1 MMLMNKKRKY
11 EWILFLIVF
20 FVGCC
25 IGKSFNWGYFIIDK
39 HISIIEAIS
48 LFVSVGCALYIAKTI
63 EGERESQRFE
73 KDIFIE
79 QLALVERPLLTL
91 EEKINIQ
98 STYNDII
105 HSFASSKIKSHKLFE
120 RLDVYLNDTR
130 KKQIIKYK
138 ERISSN
144 LNELK
149 PLLTNTPIAQ
159 VGPPDIIM
167 KKGNIHYSQRR
178 QTEIREKL
186 QLLFDD
192 FFAIKILINRG

>member
-1 MMLMNKKRKY
+1 MLMNKKREY
-11 EWILFLIVF
+11 EWVFFLIVF

-25 IGKSFNWGYFIIDK
+25 IGKLFNWGYFIIDK
-39 HISIIEAIS
+39 DVSIIEAIS

-63 EGERESQRFE
+63 EKERENQRFE

-79 QLALVERPLLTL
+79 QLVLAEKPLLTF
-91 EEKINIQ
+91 EEKIKIQ

-105 HSFASSKIKSHKLFE
+105 YSFTSSKIKIHKLFE
-120 RLDVYLNDTR
+120 RLDVYLHDTR
-130 KKQIIKYK
+130 KKKIIEYK

-149 PLLTNTPIAQ
+149 PLLTDTPIAQ
-159 VGPPDIIM
+159 VGTPDITM
-167 KKGNIHYSQRR
+167 EGGNVHYSQQR

-186 QLLFDD
+186 QFLFDD

>member
-1 MMLMNKKRKY
+1 MMLMNKKREY
-11 EWILFLIVF
+11 EWFFFLIVF

-25 IGKSFNWGYFIIDK
+25 IGKLLNWGYFIIDK
-39 HISIIEAIS
+39 ELSIIEAIS

-63 EGERESQRFE
+63 EKERESQRFE

-79 QLALVERPLLTL
+79 QLILVEKPLLTL
-91 EEKINIQ
+91 EEKIKIQ

-105 HSFASSKIKSHKLFE
+105 YSFTSSKKKSHKLFE
-120 RLDVYLNDTR
+120 RLDAYLDETR
-130 KKQIIKYK
+130 KKKIIEYK
-138 ERISSN
+138 ERILSN

-149 PLLTNTPIAQ
+149 PLLTDTPISQ
-159 VGPPDIIM
+159 VGTPDITM
-167 KKGNIHYSQRR
+167 KGGNVHYSQQR

-186 QLLFDD
+186 QFLFDD

>member
-1 MMLMNKKRKY
+1 MNKKREY
-11 EWILFLIVF
+11 EWVFFLIVF

-25 IGKSFNWGYFIIDK
+25 IGKLFNWGYFIIDK
-39 HISIIEAIS
+39 DVSIIEAIS

-63 EGERESQRFE
+63 EKERENQRFE

-79 QLALVERPLLTL
+79 QLVLAEKPLLWL
-91 EEKINIQ
+91 EENIKIQ

-105 HSFASSKIKSHKLFE
+105 YSFTSSKIKSYKLFE
-120 RLDVYLNDTR
+120 RLDVYLGDTR
-130 KKQIIKYK
+130 KKKIIEYK

-149 PLLTNTPIAQ
+149 PLLTDTPITQ
-159 VGPPDIIM
+159 VGTPDITM
-167 KKGNIHYSQRR
+167 KGGNIHYSQQR
-178 QTEIREKL
+178 QTEIRKKL
-186 QLLFDD
+186 QFLFDD